1 MQEKETNELEQVL
14 GRTHLAEYNVFL
26 EKHKGSMLSD
36 STSFSAYVKAIMRE
50 KGVTQQIAFLKADIP
65 ERYGYKLL
73 SASFGSAMHPNSLL
87 RRRSARL
94 ENTECLSYMPK
105 YRVTL

>member
-36 STSFSAYVKAIMRE
+36 STSFSAYVNLCQSNYAGKRRYAADCIF
-50 KGVTQQIAFLKADIP
+50 KGGHTGALWIQTAV
-65 ERYGYKLL
+65 R
-73 SASFGSAMHPNSLL
+73 
-87 RRRSARL
+87 
-94 ENTECLSYMPK
+94 
-105 YRVTL
+105 

>member
-36 STSFSAYVKAIMRE
+36 STSFSTYVKAIMRE
-50 KGVTQQIAFLKADIP
+50 IGVT
-65 ERYGYKLL
+65 
-73 SASFGSAMHPNSLL
+73 
-87 RRRSARL
+87 
-94 ENTECLSYMPK
+94 
-105 YRVTL
+105 